1 MKKVKTENAERKKL
15 IKALAFTGSLF
26 ASGVLHAG
34 HLYQGTIDGADVPK
48 YVSPLVAPPIMP
60 EVGRVQSWL
69 SKPGGGTKKRD
80 IPYYEIAVRQFRQ
93 QILPAGDWNGD
104 GTADYPPTT
113 VWSYGAAAD
122 KNPDGSAKTVGQ
134 GGTFFYPAFTIEARR
149 NEPLRVRW
157 INDLVDANGN
167 YLPHLLPV
175 DQTLHW
181 ANPPQDCRKN
191 LLDLNDGPIR
201 TDCRGRTA
209 EPYTGPVP
217 MVAHLHGAH
226 VGGES
231 DGYPEAWWLP
241 AAKNIPAGFATNGVM
256 FGDITT
262 ATGLAGPGTKANDG
276 ASGYADYQYP
286 NDQPG
291 TTLWFHDHTLGMTR
305 ANVYAGPA
313 GFYLLRDKRQ
323 ERLLGLP
330 QPAPKSS
337 NLIESSQFKEIPI
350 VIQDRSFNADGS
362 LFYPESRAR
371 FDGYNGPYFPQTD
384 ANGDL
389 ASDIPPIWNPEA
401 FFETMVVNGRTW
413 PYLDVESKRYRFR
426 LLNGCNSRFLNLDL
440 TAYDAD
446 GNLLGEVPFYQ
457 IGSDG
462 GLLPRV
468 VEVSTGFKTGLP
480 GNGTIPVIKTPAS
493 AADEALLVG
502 PAERMDVIVD
512 FSRLPADTAYVLMGN
527 SAPDAP
533 FGGFPID
540 PAEMADAD
548 STGQVMKFNLVQGE
562 DDPDPSTP
570 VENLVMPG
578 MTPLVPDVPVRRVS
592 LHEEES
598 SLTFEDAE
606 GTLPIAPLAA
616 LLGTWDET
624 LGGFQPLL
632 WSDPIRVNPAVGSTE
647 VWEINNFTEDA
658 HPIHLHLVQFQVQR
672 RATMDGSPIDRD
684 ADGTPDC
691 TGSCTGT
698 NESGWKDTVVA
709 YPGEVTRV
717 VARFDNPG
725 LYVWHCHIL
734 EHEDNEMMLPF
745 CVGEAGKD
753 CPSQLFD
760 PDGTATPGI

>member
-1 MKKVKTENAERKKL
+1 MKNRQQ
-15 IKALAFTGSLF
+15 IKPIVGAMALVGCVSV
-26 ASGVLHAG
+26 SGTSFAG
-34 HLYQGTIDGADVPK
+34 HLYEGTIDGAAVPK
-48 YVSPLVAPPIMP
+48 YVTPLVIPPTMP
-60 EVGRVQSWL
+60 AVGEVKTWLPKPNGRL
-69 SKPGGGTKKRD
+69 KEKD
-80 IPYYEIAVRQFRQ
+80 IPYYEIAVRQFEQ
-93 QILPAGDWNGD
+93 QILPAGY
-104 GTADYPPTT
+104 AATT
-113 VWSYGAAAD
+113 VWSYGAARD
-122 KNPDGSAKTVGQ
+122 KDADGSGRTVAE
-134 GGTFFYPAFTIEARR
+134 GGSFFYPAFTIEAKQ
-149 NEPLRVRW
+149 NKPLRVRW
-157 INDLVDANGN
+157 INDLVDADGN

-181 ANPPQDCRKN
+181 ASPSQDCRKN
-191 LLDLNDGPIR
+191 LLDLNDGPLR

-241 AAKNIPAGFATNGVM
+241 AAKNIPAGFATSGTL

-262 ATGLAGPGTKANDG
+262 STGLAGTRAKVNDG
-276 ASGYADYQYP
+276 AQGYAEFQYP

-291 TTLWFHDHTLGMTR
+291 TTLWYHDHTLGMTR
-305 ANVYAGPA
+305 TNVYAGPA
-313 GFYLLRDKRQ
+313 GFYLLRDSVEKA
-323 ERLLGLP
+323 LGLP
-330 QPAPKSS
+330 GPAPKRSYLEPS
-337 NLIESSQFKEIPI
+337 RKFKEIPI
-350 VIQDRSFNADGS
+350 VIQDRSFNPDGS

-384 ANGDL
+384 ENGDL
-389 ASDIPPIWNPEA
+389 TSDIAPIWNPEA
-401 FFETMVVNGRTW
+401 FFETMVVNGQTW
-413 PYLDVESKRYRFR
+413 PYLEVEPKRYRFR
-426 LLNGCNSRFLNLDL
+426 LLNGCNSRFLNLGL
-440 TAYDAD
+440 TAYDND
-446 GNLLGEVPFYQ
+446 GKPLGEVPFYQ
-457 IGSDG
+457 IGGDG
-462 GLLPRV
+462 GLLPQV
-468 VEVSTGFKTGLP
+468 VEVITGFKTGLP
-480 GNGTIPVIKTPAS
+480 GDGSLPGIKTPAS
-493 AADEALLVG
+493 AADEALLMG

-512 FSRLPADTAYVLMGN
+512 FSRIPAGTAYVLMGN

-540 PAEMADAD
+540 PAEMADAN
-548 STGQVMKFNLVQGE
+548 STGQVMKFKLVRGT

-570 VENLVMPG
+570 VENLVLPG

-598 SLTFEDAE
+598 SLVFEDAE
-606 GTLPIAPLAA
+606 RTVPIAPLAA

-624 LGGFQPLL
+624 IGDFQPLL
-632 WSDPIRVNPAVGSTE
+632 WSDPIRINPAVGSTE

-658 HPIHLHLVQFQVQR
+658 HPIHLHLVQFQIQS
-672 RATMDGSPIDRD
+672 RAAMDGAPIDRD

-691 TGSCTGT
+691 TGACTET

-717 VARFDNPG
+717 VAKFDNPG

-753 CPSQLFD
+753 CPAQLFD
-760 PDGTATPGI
+760 PNGTGTPGI